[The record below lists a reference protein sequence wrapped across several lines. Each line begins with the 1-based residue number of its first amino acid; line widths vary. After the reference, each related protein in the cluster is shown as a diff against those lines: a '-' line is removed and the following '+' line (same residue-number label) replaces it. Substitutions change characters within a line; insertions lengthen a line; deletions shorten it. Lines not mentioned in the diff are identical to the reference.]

1 MTGFWGIIVLLAGF
15 LFQALLHNTGRIQND
30 YGLLIFILASAFF
43 FINDLALRF
52 PKRMRYVIVSAAVV
66 RLIIMF
72 WNVYGRKILLLPG
85 VGTDTEGFYHS
96 ASLISQNLEL
106 LYSSLYGAY
115 FAKYLGIVF
124 YLTGPSYLL
133 GSYINYLY
141 GLLVIRFVNDIVQSI
156 ISTDDAVYTKGMYIF
171 AFAPT
176 SMILF
181 SSLRREAIMIL
192 FAVLSLK
199 MLFRWTEIGNNRYAV
214 LAVVFLLV
222 SSVFHAGMIGL
233 ALGYIFLLLFY
244 NPKSK
249 SYSFNAKTIGA
260 GILISVLAIIVVAEY
275 SSLFLQK
282 LMVADEDVLYSRLTR
297 ARGGAAY
304 LTSLRI
310 SSMQEAILYSPL
322 KIFYFLLSPV
332 PWDWRGLQDIV
343 AFLFDSMLYLYL
355 IIIITNG
362 YFKTHYPTKLGFV
375 LAFFGG
381 LLLYAMA
388 SQNAANAIRHRC
400 KLLPLL
406 IVLYCILKT
415 NNYKIT
421 KNSRYL

>member
-66 RLIIMF
+66 RLVIMF
-72 WNVYGRKILLLPG
+72 WNVYGRNILLLPG
-85 VGTDTEGFYHS
+85 VGTDTEGFYYS

-106 LYSSLYGAY
+106 LNVSLYGAY
-115 FAKYLGIVF
+115 YAKYLGIIF
-124 YLTGPSYLL
+124 HLTGPSYLL
-133 GSYINYLY
+133 GSYLNYLY
-141 GLLVIRFVNDIVQSI
+141 GLLVIRFINDIVQRI
-156 ISTDDAVYTKGMYIF
+156 ISTDDTFYTKGMYIF

-199 MLFRWTEIGNNRYAV
+199 MLFQWTETGNNKSGV
-214 LAVVFLLV
+214 FAVVFLLI

-233 ALGYIFLLLFY
+233 FLGYVFLFLFY

-260 GILISVLAIIVVAEY
+260 GILIAVLSVIVVAEY
-275 SSLFLQK
+275 SSLFLSK
-282 LMVADEDVLYSRLTR
+282 LMVADEDILYSRLTR
-297 ARGGAAY
+297 ASGGSAY

-310 SSMQEAILYSPL
+310 TSITDAILYSPL
-322 KIFYFLLSPV
+322 KLFYFLLAPV
-332 PWDWRGLQDIV
+332 PWDWRGVQDIV
-343 AFLFDSMLYLYL
+343 AFILDSTLYLYL
-355 IIIITNG
+355 IAIIAKN
-362 YFKTHYPTKLGFV
+362 YSSSRYPTKLGVGLVFW
-375 LAFFGG
+375 GG
-381 LLLYAMA
+381 LLLFAMA
-388 SQNAANAIRHRC
+388 SQNAANAMRHRC
-400 KLLPLL
+400 KLLAVLV
-406 IVLYCILKT
+406 VLYCIVNIYHKT
-415 NNYKIT
+415 KR
-421 KNSRYL
+421 SEL